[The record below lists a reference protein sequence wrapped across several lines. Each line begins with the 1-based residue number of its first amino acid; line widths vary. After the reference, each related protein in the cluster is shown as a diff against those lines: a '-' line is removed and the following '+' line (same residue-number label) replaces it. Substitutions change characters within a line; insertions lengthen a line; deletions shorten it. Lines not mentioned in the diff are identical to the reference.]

1 MPKPVPLTPEA
12 MEATVTPR
20 TAPPPTTRTATA
32 SASAKA
38 PKAAQIPLQLRLPR
52 DEVRTIKIA
61 AAQRDQTLSDS
72 RLHAFMHK

>member
-1 MPKPVPLTPEA
+1 MSTVISNACLTLRRPEGPSRRVLA
-12 MEATVTPR
+12 QEGCIFPQAT
-20 TAPPPTTRTATA
+20 
-32 SASAKA
+32 KA
-38 PKAAQIPLQLRLPR
+38 DQIALQLRLPR